1 MNFKTKNLLYLI
13 TDRNIMSSNS
23 IEECVTQAILGGCD
37 IVQLREKSISSCEFY
52 NIALNLRKIT
62 KKFNIKFII
71 NDRVDIALAVDADG
85 VHVGQKDLPCK
96 IVRNILKKEKIV
108 GVSANNLSEAL
119 KATKDGADYLGVGS
133 IFTTSTKKDANPV
146 TINELTRI
154 CHEVNIPVFAIGG
167 INKNNVL
174 QLKNSGISGVAV
186 ASAII
191 SQDNIINSTKE
202 LKKILLEI

>member
-1 MNFKTKNLLYLI
+1 M
-13 TDRNIMSSNS
+13 
-23 IEECVTQAILGGCD
+23 
-37 IVQLREKSISSCEFY
+37 
-52 NIALNLRKIT
+52 
-62 KKFNIKFII
+62 
-71 NDRVDIALAVDADG
+71 
-85 VHVGQKDLPCK
+85 PCK
-96 IVRNILKKEKIV
+96 IVRNILKKEEIV